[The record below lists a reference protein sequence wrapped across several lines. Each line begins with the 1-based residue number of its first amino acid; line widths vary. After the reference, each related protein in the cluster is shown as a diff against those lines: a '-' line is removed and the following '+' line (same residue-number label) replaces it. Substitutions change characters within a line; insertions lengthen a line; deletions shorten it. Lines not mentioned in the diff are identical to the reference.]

1 MRTCTSKMRHL
12 KGLARVVG
20 NGEEEKEKD
29 GLDGEGQ
36 AAVAGA
42 ERVGEGQKSFEEDGG
57 CDSGQGGESQ
67 PLKIQHAKSVYL
79 GTTAFLPLLLAGCVT
94 MPQTSNMPKHT
105 SATDSFVDG
114 EHIYKKAGE
123 LHV

>member
-36 AAVAGA
+36 
-42 ERVGEGQKSFEEDGG
+42 DGG